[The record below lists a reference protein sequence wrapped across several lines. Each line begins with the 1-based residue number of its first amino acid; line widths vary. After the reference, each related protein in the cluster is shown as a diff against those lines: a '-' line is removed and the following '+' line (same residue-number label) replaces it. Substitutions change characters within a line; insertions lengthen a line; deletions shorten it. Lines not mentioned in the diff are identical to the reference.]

1 MEIRQLKYFLAVAD
15 AGSLSGAARKVL
27 IAQSALSKQMCA
39 LEDELGVTLFHR
51 SNSGIAINEAGQ
63 VFYEYALG
71 ILKQLRDAKAAVLPG
86 HGVLTGSIVVALPQS
101 VSPII
106 ALPLLQAVG
115 RKYPQVELQLNEELT
130 GNLVDQLIRG
140 SVDIALFTPTGLP
153 AEVSFTPLIEED
165 LYLIHRANDPE
176 APPPGEV
183 TLAQAVTRPLVF
195 PSKAH
200 SHSTRAIVD
209 RALEQQQRAPAA
221 VAMEVNSVYIL
232 KSAVEA
238 GIGPTIMPL
247 NLAVREVAEGR
258 LVAHPFA
265 APGVFRT
272 LGICTCGTRPASN
285 LRTLIAQLISQ
296 VVHDMCRSGEWPST
310 RLLPAT

>member
-1 MEIRQLKYFLAVAD
+1 MEIRQLKYFVAVAD
-15 AGSLSGAARKVL
+15 AGSLSAAARKVL
-27 IAQSALSKQMCA
+27 IAQSALSKQMSA
-39 LEDELGVTLFHR
+39 LEAELGVTLFHR
-51 SNSGIAINEAGQ
+51 GNSGIAINEAGK

-71 ILKQLRDAKAAVLPG
+71 ILKQMRDAKAAVLPG

-101 VSPII
+101 VSPIV

-115 RKYPQVELQLNEELT
+115 RTYPQVELQLNEELT

-176 APPPGEV
+176 APLPGEV
-183 TLAQAVTRPLVF
+183 TLTQGVARPLVF

-209 RALEQQQRAPAA
+209 QALEQQKRSPAA

-247 NLAVREVAEGR
+247 NLVLREVAEGR

-285 LRTLIAQLISQ
+285 LRTLIAQLITQ

-310 RLLPAT
+310 RLLPLP

>member
-1 MEIRQLKYFLAVAD
+1 MEFRQLKYFVAVAD
-15 AGSLSGAARKVL
+15 AGSLSAAARKVL
-27 IAQSALSKQMCA
+27 IAQSALSKQMSA
-39 LEDELGVTLFHR
+39 LEAELGVTLFHR
-51 SNSGIAINEAGQ
+51 GNSGISINEAGQ

-71 ILKQLRDAKAAVLPG
+71 ILKQMRDAKAAVLPG

-101 VSPII
+101 VSPIV

-115 RKYPQVELQLNEELT
+115 RTYPQVEMQLNEELT

-176 APPPGEV
+176 APLPGEV
-183 TLAQAVTRPLVF
+183 TLSQGVARPLVF

-209 RALEQQQRAPAA
+209 QALEQQKRSPAA

-247 NLAVREVAEGR
+247 NLVVREVAEGR

-285 LRTLIAQLISQ
+285 LRTLIAQLITQ

-310 RLLPAT
+310 RLLPPP

>member
-115 RKYPQVELQLNEELT
+115 RIYPQVELQLNEELT

-200 SHSTRAIVD
+200 SHSTRAVVD
-209 RALEQQQRAPAA
+209 LALAHQQRAPAA

-258 LVAHPFA
+258 LVAHPFVV
-265 APGVFRT
+265 PGVFRT

>member
-1 MEIRQLKYFLAVAD
+1 MEFRQLKYFVAVAD
-15 AGSLSGAARKVL
+15 AGSLSAAARKVL
-27 IAQSALSKQMCA
+27 IAQSALSKQMSA
-39 LEDELGVTLFHR
+39 LEAELGVTLFHR
-51 SNSGIAINEAGQ
+51 GNSGIAINEAGQ

-71 ILKQLRDAKAAVLPG
+71 ILKQMRDAKAAVLPG

-101 VSPII
+101 VSPIV

-115 RKYPQVELQLNEELT
+115 RTYPQVELQLNEELT

-176 APPPGEV
+176 APLPGEV
-183 TLAQAVTRPLVF
+183 TLSQGVARPLVF

-209 RALEQQQRAPAA
+209 QALEQQKRSPAA

-247 NLAVREVAEGR
+247 NLVVREVAEGR

-285 LRTLIAQLISQ
+285 LRTLIAQLITQ

-310 RLLPAT
+310 RLLPPP

>member
-1 MEIRQLKYFLAVAD
+1 MEFRQLKYFVAVAD
-15 AGSLSGAARKVL
+15 AGSLSAAARKVL
-27 IAQSALSKQMCA
+27 IAQSALSKQMSA
-39 LEDELGVTLFHR
+39 LEAELGVTLFHR
-51 SNSGIAINEAGQ
+51 GNSGISINEAGQ

-71 ILKQLRDAKAAVLPG
+71 ILKQMRDAKAAVLPG

-101 VSPII
+101 VSPIV

-115 RKYPQVELQLNEELT
+115 RTYPQVELQLNEELT

-176 APPPGEV
+176 APLPGEV
-183 TLAQAVTRPLVF
+183 TLSQGVARPLVF

-209 RALEQQQRAPAA
+209 QALEQQKRSPAA

-247 NLAVREVAEGR
+247 NLVVREVAEGR

-285 LRTLIAQLISQ
+285 LRTLIAQLITQ

-310 RLLPAT
+310 RLLPPP

>member
-15 AGSLSGAARKVL
+15 AGSLSAAARKVL

-115 RKYPQVELQLNEELT
+115 RIYPKVELQLNEELT

-176 APPPGEV
+176 APPAGEV
-183 TLAQAVTRPLVF
+183 TLAQAVARPLVF
-195 PSKAH
+195 PSRAH
-200 SHSTRAIVD
+200 SHSTRAVVD
-209 RALEQQQRAPAA
+209 LALEQQQRAPAA

-247 NLAVREVAEGR
+247 NLAMREVAEGR
-258 LVAHPFA
+258 LVAHPFV

-272 LGICTCGTRPASN
+272 LGICTCGARPASN
-285 LRTLIAQLISQ
+285 LRTLIAQLINQ

>member
-15 AGSLSGAARKVL
+15 AGSLSQAARNVL

-39 LEDELGVTLFHR
+39 LEAELGVTLFHR
-51 SNSGIAINEAGQ
+51 SSSGIAMNEAGQ
-63 VFYEYALG
+63 VFYEHALN
-71 ILKQLRDAKAAVLPG
+71 ILKQLRDAKTAVQPG

-106 ALPLLQAVG
+106 ALPLLQAVS
-115 RKYPQVELQLNEELT
+115 RIYPQVELQLNEELT
-130 GNLVDQLIRG
+130 GNLTDQLIRG

-153 AEVSFTPLIEED
+153 AQVNFTPLIEED
-165 LYLIHRANDPE
+165 FYLIHRANDPDG
-176 APPPGEV
+176 PPPGEV
-183 TLAQAVTRPLVF
+183 TLAQAVLRPLVF
-195 PSKAH
+195 PSRAH

-209 RALEQQQRAPAA
+209 QALEQQQRAPAA

-247 NLAVREVAEGR
+247 NLVMREVAEGH

-285 LRTLIAQLISQ
+285 LLALIAQLITQ
-296 VVHDMCRSGEWPST
+296 VAHDMCQSGEWPST
-310 RLLPAT
+310 RLLPAP